1 MKYLAILIL
10 VFSTATAYGQLQEK
24 LQTMV
29 DAEKAFAN
37 TSKEKSTR
45 AAFTSFLGDSGLI
58 FQKTPVLGKKF
69 WQGAE
74 EGKDMLTWEPVFA
87 DIAQSG
93 DMGYTT
99 GPWEYRSQRKDTAP
113 AAKGYFVSVWKQEN
127 NGWKVALDIGIS
139 YPESAEKESPQFIA
153 KANVLPKA
161 KSAMARRELLATEQS
176 FIEKQTQN
184 GWNAYDNFKSSNI
197 RIYRPGSFPFINEE
211 RRKQLF
217 SETDKKFSYEMID
230 AKTSSSGDLGYAY
243 GKATINL
250 INDGSN
256 RSLNGHYLRIWKKE
270 NGKDW
275 KIVLDLVNI
284 AR

>member
-10 VFSTATAYGQLQEK
+10 VFSTATAFGQLQEK

-58 FQKTPVLGKKF
+58 FQKTPVLGNRF
-69 WQGAE
+69 WQEAQ

-99 GPWEYRSQRKDTAP
+99 GPWEYRSQRTDTAP
-113 AAKGYFVSVWKQEN
+113 AAKGYFVSVWKKEN

-139 YPESAEKESPQFIA
+139 YPIPEEKELPRFIA
-153 KANVLPKA
+153 KGSTISKTA
-161 KSAMARRELLATEQS
+161 SATTQKELLDIERS
-176 FIEKQTQN
+176 FIDQQSQS
-184 GWNAYDNFKSSNI
+184 GWNVYSNFGSSNI

-217 SETDKKFSYEMID
+217 SEKDKKFSYEMID

-284 AR
+284 TR